1 MSLESQT
8 QDQKSLRVVTG
19 SKADFPALAGDCVC
33 FANAA
38 GGTIYIG
45 LEDGQTLPPPGQ
57 RIDPALLERVR
68 KRIGELTVNVQV
80 AVALERASNGGEF
93 IALTI
98 GKAVGV
104 ASTSDGRYLLRVGD
118 TCVPVRGDDVLQL
131 INERPA
137 LPWESM
143 TSLGVPTVQADE
155 SKVRRLGAL
164 LRGSDRVKASV
175 KEKSQT
181 ELLVHYGLAD
191 ANVLTHLGV
200 LMVGTTRDRARLG
213 TAPVVQAIKFDER
226 GEKIN
231 KWQWDD
237 YSLSPVELIDEIW
250 ETVPDFRERYELP
263 DGLYRQHLPAYDKR
277 VVRELLVN
285 ALVHRPYTQRGDI
298 FLNLHPDRL
307 EVVNPGQLPLGVTPQ
322 TMLHASRRRNDQL
335 ARLFHDL
342 KLMEKEGSGFDLMYE
357 VQLSHGRTVPLVKEG
372 ADSVCVSIG
381 RRVQNPAIIR
391 LMSEAD
397 QRYQLRPRE
406 RITLGLL
413 AAYDGL
419 TARELA
425 ERLELSDANT
435 LHSGWMGRLLDLDL
449 VRSSG
454 RTQAMR
460 YFVRPDLLKGVGLEG
475 KTTLKRME
483 PYRLRALVEEDLS
496 RYPGS
501 SSSEVHQRVA
511 PELAQR
517 TIRRTLEELIAQGAV
532 RHEGDRRWRRYWLTP
547 KGQSE

>member
-19 SKADFPALAGDCVC
+19 AKADFPALAGDCVC

-45 LEDGQTLPPPGQ
+45 LEDDQTLPPPEQ

-155 SKVRRLGAL
+155 SKMRHLEAL

-181 ELLVHYGLAD
+181 ELLLHYGLAD

-200 LMVGTTRDRARLG
+200 LMVGTARDRARLG

-237 YSLSPVELIDEIW
+237 YTLSPIELVDEIW
-250 ETVPDFRERYELP
+250 ETVSDFHELYELP

-307 EVVNPGQLPLGVTPQ
+307 EVVNPGRLPLGVTPQ

-342 KLMEKEGSGFDLMYE
+342 KLMEKEG
-357 VQLSHGRTVPLVKEG
+357 T
-372 ADSVCVSIG
+372 DSVCVSIG
-381 RRVQNPAIIR
+381 RRVQNPAIIK
-391 LMSEAD
+391 LMTKAD
-397 QRYQLRPRE
+397 QRFQLRPRE

-413 AAYDGL
+413 ATYDGL

-425 ERLELSDANT
+425 ERLELSDANA
-435 LHSGWMGRLLDLDL
+435 LHTGWMGRLMDLDL